1 MHAFHFSDIA
11 RLTSGKILQQVS
23 DPIPEW
29 LLTDSRKLALPEQT
43 LFFPISSAQKD
54 AHRFIPGL
62 YEKGVRQFVAG
73 PGFDTGLLH
82 DMPEASIIQVADPLQ
97 ALQQLASAHRHRFPY
112 PVIGITGSNGKTIVK
127 EWLYQLLGNRH
138 HIVRSPKSYNSQIGV
153 PLSVWQMN
161 DTHTLGIF
169 EAGISQT
176 GEMQRLQPI
185 IDPQIGVL
193 TFMGDAHASGFAGFE
208 QKLQEKLLLF
218 RGSRILIYCSDDP
231 RVHLTVQ
238 EFKRT
243 LNPGLTL
250 IAWGH
255 SADAGLRVLSIDKKG
270 QSSIIHAR
278 YKEESFE
285 FLIPF
290 TDDASEFNA
299 MTCAAV
305 MAELDYSLPSIAVG
319 MADLKPVEMRLDMKQ
334 GINRCSVIN
343 DSYSADLD
351 SLMIALDFLRQ
362 QQQHTRHTVIL
373 SDFLQSGYSGDALY
387 SRIARILERNRPE
400 RLIGIGPGISAH
412 AAYFRDIPETVFFDS
427 TDQFLQQM
435 GAMQFHDETILL
447 KGARIFQFERISR
460 ALEQKI
466 HETVMEINL
475 QALRHNLKQYRNQ
488 LKPGVGMMVMVK
500 AFSYGSGSFEIANL
514 LQHAGVEYLAVAY
527 ADEGVELR
535 KAGIRLPIMVMNTS
549 EAGFDNLVQ
558 YKLEPEIYSFN
569 ILQSFRHY
577 LQHKHISQYPVHIK
591 LDTGMHRLGFM
602 EPDLGELI
610 NLLREGLPF
619 RIRSVFSHLAASSEA
634 AHDAFTRAQADAFHR
649 MSDAIREH
657 TGEDFMRHIANT
669 SAIHRHPDLQFDM
682 VRLGIG
688 LYGVDE
694 GQNLEN
700 VTTLKTTVSQVKQL
714 AAGES
719 VGYSR
724 KAILKRDS
732 LIAVVRI
739 GYADGYSRALGNGV
753 GHMLVNGFLAP
764 VLGSVCMD
772 MTMLDVTGIPVSE
785 GDEVIVFG
793 HDLPVSRL
801 AEWAGTIPYEILTNV
816 SQRVKRVYFEE

>member
-11 RLTSGKILQQVS
+11 RIVSGRILRLAG

-29 LLTDSRKLALPEQT
+29 LLTDSRKLVLPEQT
-43 LFFPISSAQKD
+43 LFFPISSPQKD
-54 AHRFIPGL
+54 AHQFIPGL
-62 YEKGVRQFVAG
+62 YEKGVRQFVVG
-73 PGFDTGLLH
+73 PAFDAGLLN
-82 DMPEASIIQVADPLQ
+82 DMPDANIMQVEIPMQ
-97 ALQQLASAHRHRFPY
+97 ALQQLASAHRHRFSY

-127 EWLYQLLGNRH
+127 EWLYQLLGSKY

-176 GEMQRLQPI
+176 GEMQRLQPV
-185 IDPQIGVL
+185 IDPEVAIL
-193 TFMGDAHASGFAGFE
+193 TFMGDAHAMGFDGFE
-208 QKLQEKLLLF
+208 QKLREKLFLF
-218 RGSRILIYCSDDP
+218 RGARVMIYCSDDP
-231 RVHLTVQ
+231 RVHLLVQ
-238 EFKRT
+238 DFARAQ
-243 LNPGLTL
+243 NPALKL
-250 IAWGH
+250 LAWGH
-255 SADAGLRVLSIDKKG
+255 SPDASLQVLSIDKKG

-290 TDDASEFNA
+290 TDDASVFNA
-299 MTCAAV
+299 ITCAALMV
-305 MAELDYSLPSIAVG
+305 ALDCSLASIAVG
-319 MADLKPVEMRLDMKQ
+319 MAELRAVEMRLDMKQ

-351 SLMIALDFLRQ
+351 SLMIALDFLHQ
-362 QQQHTRHTVIL
+362 QQQHVRHTVIL
-373 SDFLQSGYSGDALY
+373 SDFLQSGYSDDALY
-387 SRIARILERNRPE
+387 ARIARILERKRPE
-400 RLIGIGPGISAH
+400 RLIGIGPGISSH
-412 AAYFRDIPETVFFDS
+412 ASCFSDIPETLFFDS
-427 TDQFLQQM
+427 TDHFLQQM
-435 GAMQFHDETILL
+435 GSLQFHDETILL
-447 KGARIFQFERISR
+447 KGARVFQFERISR

-466 HETVMEINL
+466 HETVLEINL
-475 QALRHNLKQYRNQ
+475 HAIRHNLRQYRNQ
-488 LKPGVGMMVMVK
+488 LKPNVGMMVMVK
-500 AFSYGSGSFEIANL
+500 AFSYGSGSFEIASL

-535 KAGIRLPIMVMNTS
+535 KSGIRLPIMVMNTS
-549 EAGFDNLVQ
+549 EAGFDKLVQ
-558 YKLEPEIYSFN
+558 YNLEPEIYSFN

-577 LQHKHISQYPVHIK
+577 LQHKHISQYPVHLK

-602 EPDLGELI
+602 ESDMDELI
-610 NLLREGLPF
+610 RLLREGLPF
-619 RIRSVFSHLAASSEA
+619 RIRSVFSHLAASSEPS
-634 AHDAFTRAQADAFHR
+634 HDPFTRAQADAFNR

-657 TGEDFMRHIANT
+657 TAENFLRHIANT
-669 SAIHRHPDLQFDM
+669 SAIHRHPELQFDM

-694 GQNLEN
+694 GQSLEN
-700 VTTLKTTVSQVKQL
+700 VTTLKTTVSQVKRI

-724 KAILKRDS
+724 KAILKMDS
-732 LIAVVRI
+732 HIAVVRI

-764 VLGSVCMD
+764 VVGNVCMD
-772 MTMLDVTGIPVSE
+772 MAMLDVTGIPVSE

-793 HDLPVSRL
+793 QDLPVSRL